1 MKKQKGKG
9 EDRESQRL
17 AGLKNHLVSDGWL
30 GCKHLGCVVSMG
42 AYYISENTFTE
53 NLLLKSELF
62 PLSLWAEL
70 GLLQTRRCEAYNE
83 LDQTVSVEAVQ
94 ITHFPS
100 RTFRLQEEGSLLL
113 LKIISSA
120 ECNHCQL
127 LWGWPLITHTK
138 DGKLLAPLALC
149 PACWT
154 AEPMKA
160 TFFFFFFK

>member
-1 MKKQKGKG
+1 M
-9 EDRESQRL
+9 
-17 AGLKNHLVSDGWL
+17 A
-30 GCKHLGCVVSMG
+30 
-42 AYYISENTFTE
+42 TF
-53 NLLLKSELF
+53 
-62 PLSLWAEL
+62 
-70 GLLQTRRCEAYNE
+70 
-83 LDQTVSVEAVQ
+83 Q

-160 TFFFFFFK
+160 TFFFLNSQHTRRGQRVAYTLRHINQQGIDQMSPPTGIHYPNSMHRRLLEKGRAQNNTEYIKFPPFLHMESSSLRCQDKT